1 MQIRDKI
8 CCAIFVLLLISGCAK
23 KKAPRPDPLVQ
34 LRQIGQLATAEY
46 ELAKVVRARDEDTWY
61 KVGDR
66 RILITCRAHIKA
78 GIDLSQIRDLDIQKG
93 ENSIQIQLPP
103 PQIISFSLPP
113 QNIKVAYT
121 DIGPLRDPF
130 SQAETNAIM
139 QQAEMQLRHQADSL
153 NILKK
158 AADGAAT
165 FITRF
170 FEGAGYENVTVTFRY
185 REGA

>member
-8 CCAIFVLLLISGCAK
+8 CCLVFVLLLNTGCAK
-23 KKAPRPDPLVQ
+23 KKAPRPSPVAQ
-34 LRQIGQLATAEY
+34 LQQIGQLATAEF
-46 ELAKVVRARDEDTWY
+46 ELSKVVRARDEDTWY

-78 GIDLSQIRDLDIQKG
+78 GIDLSQVRDLDIQTT
-93 ENSIQIQLPP
+93 ENSISIQLPR
-103 PQIISFSLPP
+103 PQIISFNMPP

-139 QQAEMQLRHQADSL
+139 QQAERQIRRQADSL
-153 NILKK
+153 NILQK
-158 AADGAAT
+158 AEEGAAT
-165 FITRF
+165 FVTRF
-170 FEGAGYENVTVTFRY
+170 FEAAGYEKVTVTYRY